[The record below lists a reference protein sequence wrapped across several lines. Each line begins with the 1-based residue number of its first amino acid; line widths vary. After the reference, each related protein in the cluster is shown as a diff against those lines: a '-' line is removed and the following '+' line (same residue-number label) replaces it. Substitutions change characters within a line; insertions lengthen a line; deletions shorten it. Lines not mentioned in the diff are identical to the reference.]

1 MSIKAIV
8 FDKDGTLMKFEDFW
22 IPVAEHAVELISA
35 ELSIGRDKSQLL
47 LDAINTYGSKSG
59 ILCYGT
65 YKDMSDAFAKIL
77 KDIGVYFDSDKLY
90 RLTVN
95 SFHQSM
101 RFGEIKAICG
111 DLPDVLCGLKKS
123 GYILSLATAD
133 DIYGAEQ
140 FLNKLKIAD
149 YFDEVFTFDGIHPA
163 KPNPYYV
170 KTICRKYNLAPS
182 EIIMVGDTLIDMD
195 FAKNSNVTAV
205 GVAEKDND
213 KKYLKQYTKYVLGNV
228 SEIADFLKNGVIIN
242 DISC

>member
-22 IPVAEHAVELISA
+22 IPVA
-35 ELSIGRDKSQLL
+35 Q
-47 LDAINTYGSKSG
+47 
-59 ILCYGT
+59 
-65 YKDMSDAFAKIL
+65 
-77 KDIGVYFDSDKLY
+77 
-90 RLTVN
+90 
-95 SFHQSM
+95 
-101 RFGEIKAICG
+101 
-111 DLPDVLCGLKKS
+111 
-123 GYILSLATAD
+123 
-133 DIYGAEQ
+133 Q

-163 KPNPYYV
+163 KPNPHYV

-195 FAKNSNVTAV
+195 FAKNSNVTTV

-213 KKYLKQYTKYVLGNV
+213 KKYLKQYTKYVLSNV
-228 SEIADFLKNGVIIN
+228 SEIADFLKNGVNIN